1 LLMHMQ
7 FLRARKRGQFSLE
20 FFLVLTFFALMLFW
34 FNNYYS
40 QLRSQDLLFA
50 QQDNLLGQI
59 ALLEGEAVS
68 ANQTLRFAM
77 PCLVSDGKG
86 VPYWVYGGSVDAQ
99 GVPTAGTNETTLQ
112 AVVYS
117 SRRSVKTVFPV
128 TASPNPL
135 VFECGVDGAG
145 VIIFNS
151 ALVNGVRGISLVK
164 G

>member
-1 LLMHMQ
+1 MHMH
-7 FLRARKRGQFSLE
+7 FSRARKHGQFSLE

-50 QQDNLLGQI
+50 QQDNLLKQMV
-59 ALLEGEAVS
+59 LLEGEAHS
-68 ANQTLRFAM
+68 ANQTLHFAM
-77 PCLVSDGKG
+77 PCLVSEGKG
-86 VPYWVYGGSVDAQ
+86 VPYWVYGGSVSEQ

-112 AVVYS
+112 AVVYAA
-117 SRRSVKTVFPV
+117 RRQVKTVFPV

-135 VFECGVDGAG
+135 LFECDSASSTAG
-145 VIIFNS
+145 EIIFNS
-151 ALVNGVRGISLVK
+151 AQINGVWGVSLVK